1 MKNTKIQLALTFIGF
16 FILGIVIAYL
26 LIDITKKQ
34 VESDF
39 RHYQIHPVGELEDD
53 PKKWGLNHP
62 LQYESYLK
70 TQQQT
75 PTAYGGS
82 MAIDHD
88 EEGDLRDYVS
98 RSKLEM
104 DPRLK
109 VIWAGYSFAH
119 DSREKR
125 GHAYMLVDQ
134 VHTKRQE
141 VASQPGACLNCH
153 ASTVV
158 PMLELGDGDLEV
170 GFEKLNKM
178 SYHEGLEHVSG
189 PIACIDCHTP
199 TTMELRVT
207 RPAFKKGIQKLKAQE
222 GVHNY
227 DVNRDAS
234 HQEMRSF
241 VCAQCHVN
249 YHFEPESKELTFP
262 WSEGIK
268 ADEILKYYEKNPHTD
283 WVHAK
288 TGAKMIKGQHPE
300 FEMWSQGPHARAGVS
315 CVDCHMPYERSGAQ
329 KYTNHHIQSP
339 LLNAEKSCTTCHGAT
354 GDEMVERA
362 QEIQDSH
369 HEMLDTA
376 MQALV
381 ELIHQIE
388 DKKDQL
394 GPKKLTE
401 VQKMHSQAQFL
412 IDFVEAENS
421 TGFHAPQESGRV
433 LLKALNII
441 RKASAQ
447 VASGS
452 SD

>member
-1 MKNTKIQLALTFIGF
+1 MQNKKLIKQILIFIAFLALGM
-16 FILGIVIAYL
+16 IVAYL

-39 RHYQIHPVGELEDD
+39 RHYQVHPIGEFEED

-70 TQQQT
+70 TKQQNAT
-75 PTAYGGS
+75 LYGGS
-82 MAIDHD
+82 VAIEHNVKEDP
-88 EEGDLRDYVS
+88 RDYVS

-109 VIWAGYSFAH
+109 IIWAGYSFAV

-141 VASQPGACLNCH
+141 AAPQPAACLNCH
-153 ASTVV
+153 ASTFV
-158 PMLELGDGDLEV
+158 PMMKLGEGDLKA

-189 PIACIDCHTP
+189 PISCIDCHTP
-199 TTMELRVT
+199 DTMELRVT
-207 RPAFKKGIQKLKAQE
+207 KPAFMKGIKKLKAQE
-222 GVHNY
+222 GVHNF

-234 HQEMRSF
+234 HKEMRTF

-262 WSEGIK
+262 WDEGIK
-268 ADEILKYYEKNPHTD
+268 VDNILEYYEKNPHTD

-300 FEMWSQGPHARAGVS
+300 FEMWSQGAHARAGVS
-315 CVDCHMPYERSGAQ
+315 CVDCHMPFERSGAQ
-329 KYTNHHIQSP
+329 KYTNHHIRSP
-339 LLNAEKSCTTCHGAT
+339 LLNAEKSCTTCHNPNA
-354 GDEMVERA
+354 DEMIERA
-362 QEIQDSH
+362 QEIQHTH
-369 HEMLDTA
+369 HEMLDTT

-381 ELIHQIE
+381 ELIEQIE
-388 DKKDQL
+388 KNKGQLDKETL
-394 GPKKLTE
+394 AE
-401 VQKMHSQAQFL
+401 VQKLHSQAQFI

-421 TGFHAPQESGRV
+421 SGFHAPQESGRV
-433 LLKALNII
+433 LLKALDLI
-441 RKASAQ
+441 RKASAKIPQ
-447 VASGS
+447 
-452 SD
+452 

>member
-1 MKNTKIQLALTFIGF
+1 MKKKNKVQLPLIFIGF
-16 FILGIVIAYL
+16 LILGVVIAYL

-34 VESDF
+34 VEADF
-39 RHYQIHPVGELEDD
+39 RHYQTHPVGELEDD
-53 PKKWGLNHP
+53 PKEWGYNHP

-70 TQQQT
+70 SKQQT
-75 PTAYGGS
+75 PTLYGGS
-82 MAIDHD
+82 LAIEHNEKSDP
-88 EEGDLRDYVS
+88 RDYVS
-98 RSKLEM
+98 RSKTEM

-119 DSREKR
+119 DSREAR

-134 VHTKRQE
+134 IHTKRQN

-158 PMLELGDGDLEV
+158 PMLKLGEGDLNI
-170 GFEKLNKM
+170 GFKKLNKM
-178 SYHEGLEHVSG
+178 TYQKGLKHVSG
-189 PIACIDCHTP
+189 PISCVDCHAP
-199 TTMELRVT
+199 KTMKLRVT
-207 RPAFKKGIQKLKAQE
+207 RPAFIEGIKTLKAQQ
-222 GVHNY
+222 GVHDYN
-227 DVNRDAS
+227 VNRDAS
-234 HQEMRSF
+234 HKEMRSF

-249 YHFEPESKELTFP
+249 YHLEPESKELTFP

-268 ADEILKYYEKNPHTD
+268 SDQILDYYEKNPHTD

-288 TGAKMIKGQHPE
+288 TGAKMLKAQHPE
-300 FEMWSQGPHARAGVS
+300 FETWSQGPHARAGVS

-339 LLNAEKSCTTCHGAT
+339 LLNAEKSCTTCHGDTAN
-354 GDEMVERA
+354 EMIERA
-362 QEIQDSH
+362 NEIQHTH
-369 HEMLDTA
+369 HEMLDTV

-381 ELIHQIE
+381 ELINQIE
-388 DKKDQL
+388 DKKAQLDPKTLDQ
-394 GPKKLTE
+394 

-441 RKASAQ
+441 RKASAE
-447 VASGS
+447 VVN
-452 SD
+452 D